1 MSQFHAQMADEDRCR
16 NSVITRQRITINGVT
31 ADGKLR
37 AFSGTVRSVESGQ
50 KLYLGYPL
58 RITMVVAK

>member
-1 MSQFHAQMADEDRCR
+1 MSQFYAQMADEDWCR
-16 NSVITRQRITINGVT
+16 NSVIASQHITINGLT

-50 KLYLGYPL
+50 KLYPGYPL
-58 RITMVVAK
+58 RITMVDAK